1 MVPRP
6 FRVFDY
12 SLGYIHSPYPTHTR
26 LSQGNLL
33 WVTPRFWQEV
43 SNPESYGYRETFETR
58 SYLFSMC

>member
-12 SLGYIHSPYPTHTR
+12 SLGYIQSPYPTHTW
-26 LSQGNLL
+26 LSQENPLR
-33 WVTPRFWQEV
+33 VTPRCWQEV